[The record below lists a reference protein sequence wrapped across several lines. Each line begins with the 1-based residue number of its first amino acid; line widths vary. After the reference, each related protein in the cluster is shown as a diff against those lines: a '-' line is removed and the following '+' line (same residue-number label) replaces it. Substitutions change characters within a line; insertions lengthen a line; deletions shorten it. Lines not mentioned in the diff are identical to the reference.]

1 MTTQP
6 TPERQEVAGPE
17 RACGACGHGEDEHLE
32 QEVEVAG
39 DTLRRTFCAGCEDW
53 HDFVPEPG

>member
-1 MTTQP
+1 MATEQV
-6 TPERQEVAGPE
+6 PEREEIAGPA
-17 RACGACGHGEDEHLE
+17 RICGVCGHGEDMHEE

-39 DTLRRTFCAGCEDW
+39 DTLRRTFCSECGEW